1 MKRIIFLC
9 LISVFMFIYIPKIDA
24 MQIFVKTLNGSNIT
38 LEVEPNETIEQ
49 VKYKIQEKEGIDLN
63 NQRLIFAGN
72 ELEDNKTLSDYN
84 IQKESTIHLVLVLAK
99 ESFKV
104 VFDANEGVFSGN
116 KNILTIEKWENGYEE
131 TLEKPIREGYTFN
144 GYYTEK
150 SGGTKFEL
158 ILAES
163 GIDSD
168 MTFYAQW
175 IKKEENPNTLDNI
188 VKIIIIGIV
197 SLIGLI
203 ASIIYFSKKNK
214 VNK

>member
-1 MKRIIFLC
+1 MKKTVFLS
-9 LISVFMFIYIPKIDA
+9 LILVSMLVCIPKINA
-24 MQIFVKTLNGSNIT
+24 MQIFVEISNDRKIS
-38 LEVEPNETIEQ
+38 LEVESSDTIET
-49 VKYKIQEKEGIDLN
+49 VKSKIQEKEGISVE
-63 NQRLIFAGN
+63 QQKLIFDDKVLEEGRTLADYEIEKEN
-72 ELEDNKTLSDYN
+72 TIKLEL
-84 IQKESTIHLVLVLAK
+84 IQ

-104 VFDANEGVFSGN
+104 VFDANGGVFNGN

-131 TLEKPIREGYTFN
+131 TLEKPTREGYTFT

-150 SGGTKFEL
+150 NGGTKFEL

-168 MTFYAQW
+168 MIFYAQW
-175 IKKEENPNTLDNI
+175 IKQEENPNTLDNI

-203 ASIIYFSKKNK
+203 ASIIYFSKRNK